1 MSHTGNI
8 LIVDDESHVRRFLSL
23 VVRGLGS
30 VQVHE
35 APDGESAL
43 ALYPT
48 LVPPP
53 ILVLLDVNMP
63 GIDGIE
69 TLRRL
74 RAAGHEGPAV
84 MLTSL
89 ANRQTIEDA
98 IAAGADHY
106 MRKDTP
112 KDEILANL
120 REVLATDDED
130 SAEDSDANPSAPAS

>member
-1 MSHTGNI
+1 MTPNGNI
-8 LIVDDESHVRRFLSL
+8 LIVDDEPHVRRYLSL
-23 VVRGLGS
+23 VARSLGP

-35 APDGESAL
+35 ASDGESAL
-43 ALYPT
+43 ALFPT
-48 LVPPP
+48 LSPAPL
-53 ILVLLDVNMP
+53 LVLLDVNMP

-74 RAAGHEGPAV
+74 RSAGYENPAV

-106 MRKDTP
+106 LRKDTP
-112 KDEILANL
+112 KEEILAGL
-120 REVLATDDED
+120 RAVLAQEAGDEP
-130 SAEDSDANPSAPAS
+130 SPPPSA

>member
-8 LIVDDESHVRRFLSL
+8 LIVDDESHIRRYLSL

-35 APDGESAL
+35 ASDGETAL
-43 ALYPT
+43 TLYPT

-74 RAAGHEGPAV
+74 RTAGHEGPAV

-112 KDEILANL
+112 KEEILASL
-120 REVLATDDED
+120 QALLASEDDD
-130 SAEDSDANPSAPAS
+130 ADDDAPGSPSSAS

>member
-1 MSHTGNI
+1 MTPNGNI
-8 LIVDDESHVRRFLSL
+8 LIVDDEPHVRRYLSL
-23 VVRGLGS
+23 VARSLGP

-35 APDGESAL
+35 ASDGESAL
-43 ALYPT
+43 ALFPT
-48 LVPPP
+48 LSPAPL
-53 ILVLLDVNMP
+53 LVLLDVNMP

-74 RAAGHEGPAV
+74 RAAGYENPAV

-106 MRKDTP
+106 LRKDTP
-112 KDEILANL
+112 KEEILAGL
-120 REVLATDDED
+120 RAVLAQEAGDEP
-130 SAEDSDANPSAPAS
+130 APPPSA

>member
-1 MSHTGNI
+1 MISGNI
-8 LIVDDESHVRRFLSL
+8 LIVDDEPHVRRYLSL
-23 VVRGLGS
+23 VVRTLGA

-35 APDGESAL
+35 APDGEAAL
-43 ALYPT
+43 ALFPSIA
-48 LVPPP
+48 PPP

-74 RAAGHEGPAV
+74 RAAGYDNPAA

-98 IAAGADHY
+98 ISAGADNY
-106 MRKDTP
+106 IRKDTP
-112 KDEILANL
+112 KEEIVAAL
-120 REVLATDDED
+120 RDLLATDEADDET
-130 SAEDSDANPSAPAS
+130 A

>member
-1 MSHTGNI
+1 MTHTGNI
-8 LIVDDESHVRRFLSL
+8 LIVDDESHIRRYLSL

-43 ALYPT
+43 ALYPA

-112 KDEILANL
+112 KEEILANL
-120 REVLATDDED
+120 REVLAPDDED
-130 SAEDSDANPSAPAS
+130 VDAGPSSPAA

>member
-1 MSHTGNI
+1 MRPSGNI
-8 LIVDDESHVRRFLSL
+8 LIVDDEPHVRRFLSL
-23 VVRGLGS
+23 VARSLGP
-30 VQVHE
+30 VEVHE
-35 APDGESAL
+35 AGTGEAAL
-43 ALYPT
+43 ALLPT
-48 LVPPP
+48 LSTPP

-74 RAAGHEGPAV
+74 RAANYDGPAV

-89 ANRQTIEDA
+89 ANRQTIDDA
-98 IAAGADHY
+98 ISAGADHY

-120 REVLATDDED
+120 QAVLADAAADNA
-130 SAEDSDANPSAPAS
+130 AEADADQPPAP